1 VLLDPDDATGWVASL
16 DAIIGQPE
24 RRAAL
29 AEAGRARAAAFT
41 WERTARETYEV
52 YLAALAAR

>member
-1 VLLDPDDATGWVASL
+1 VTSL

-29 AEAGRARAAAFT
+29 AAAGQARAASFT

-52 YLAALAAR
+52 YLRALSR